1 VTLFEHLKSILHA
14 NASASHVFL
23 SLLMSQLIKTME
35 QHLIVFCCHLGPL
48 GPLSNDI
55 FFGVVGY
62 QGYKKKK
69 YVECFI
75 FLFGEVMFK
84 FIKIGGLCN

>member
-14 NASASHVFL
+14 NASTSPVYSVFVDESIDQNHGATFD
-23 SLLMSQLIKTME
+23 SLLLSFGSSRE
-35 QHLIVFCCHLGPL
+35 G
-48 GPLSNDI
+48 LSNDI
-55 FFGVVGY
+55 FFWSY

-84 FIKIGGLCN
+84 LIKICGLCY